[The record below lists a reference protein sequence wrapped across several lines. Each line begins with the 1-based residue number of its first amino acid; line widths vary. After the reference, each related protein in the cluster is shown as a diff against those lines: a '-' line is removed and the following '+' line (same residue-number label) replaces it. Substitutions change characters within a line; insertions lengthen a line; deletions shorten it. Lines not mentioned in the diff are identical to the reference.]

1 MASQAQ
7 ILLAWDEYGDVS
19 TAMMLPCQV
28 TTRTPSQDRCCGSAA
43 PMSADYWRPFIPSSS
58 NSSIWIPSE
67 AGLLPAKSEAAATA
81 MVVVAA
87 MTISNRSSGL
97 ARTVTRKPCFKGYG

>member
-67 AGLLPAKSEAAATA
+67 AGLLPAKSEAATA
-81 MVVVAA
+81 MVVVVA
-87 MTISNRSSGL
+87 MTIKRSFGL
-97 ARTVTRKPCFKGYG
+97 VKTVTRRPCFKGYG